1 MNEILNYNKFE
12 KFSKNWE
19 KYVFYWE
26 NLHFEDI
33 GNYVHT
39 TLALAKALN
48 IYINYSMFHPNS
60 QHAKLKHFKYGS
72 LHSTMI
78 S

>member
-1 MNEILNYNKFE
+1 MND

-19 KYVFYWE
+19 KYVFYWG

-33 GNYVHT
+33 GNYVHN

-48 IYINYSMFHPNS
+48 ININYSMFHPNS
-60 QHAKLKHFKYGS
+60 QYAKLKHFMYRS
-72 LHSTMI
+72 LHSRMI